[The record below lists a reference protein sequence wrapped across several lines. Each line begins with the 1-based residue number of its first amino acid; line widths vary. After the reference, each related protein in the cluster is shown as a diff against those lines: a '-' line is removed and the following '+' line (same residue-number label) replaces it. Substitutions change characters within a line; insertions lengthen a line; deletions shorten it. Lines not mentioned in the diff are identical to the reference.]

1 MAGIS
6 YTTLVTQIRNYTETD
21 SNVLT
26 TDILE
31 NIILNSQYRIMRD
44 LPIDADRKQQL
55 GNFAEEQETIN
66 AHVGCLFIVGKTV

>member
-26 TDILE
+26 T
-31 NIILNSQYRIMRD
+31 
-44 LPIDADRKQQL
+44 AQL
-55 GNFAEEQETIN
+55 GKDQAATP
-66 AHVGCLFIVGKTV
+66 